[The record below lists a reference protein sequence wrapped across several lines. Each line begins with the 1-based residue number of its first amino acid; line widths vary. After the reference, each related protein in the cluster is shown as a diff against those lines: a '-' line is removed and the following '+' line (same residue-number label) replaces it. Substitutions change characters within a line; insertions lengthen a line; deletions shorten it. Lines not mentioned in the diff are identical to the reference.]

1 MGEVKDYDE
10 SMFKASVGEY
20 GATRRQ
26 CFNTV
31 DDQTMVRDL
40 LNAIP
45 EWKGGTGGK
54 LHGPLTWG
62 IVRDDI
68 YRAIVH
74 FQNVRPE
81 IPSVDGHV
89 DPHEKT
95 IRLLLQLAK
104 QEPPVPPRAPVM
116 PEVPPNVGP
125 DPRNDPNTVFAGS
138 NFQIKVLSGV
148 SGGEVG
154 GAFRYAFMIWDLDN
168 NRAAKYSYQG
178 VMTTWGSP
186 VSISGA
192 GAWSKPF
199 TTPDAIQV
207 DQFGGS
213 CAHAAG
219 GLSAPPPPTFP
230 GMPPPM
236 SPPSFMGVTLSP
248 VVAATNMKWAKRGVF
263 VNVPTGSGVIPSL
276 GVEGGD
282 GPFVLVGSAF
292 IFSGP

>member
-192 GAWSKPF
+192 VAWSKPF

-219 GLSAPPPPTFP
+219 GLSASSTTHI
-230 GMPPPM
+230 
-236 SPPSFMGVTLSP
+236 SRHASAH
-248 VVAATNMKWAKRGVF
+248 VASELHGRHTQSCCCRYQYEVGEGWCVCERPHRLRCNSEF
-263 VNVPTGSGVIPSL
+263 GSGRWGRPLRPGWERLHI
-276 GVEGGD
+276 
-282 GPFVLVGSAF
+282 
-292 IFSGP
+292 